1 MDYQDQALPKA
12 DVFKAAQPAIT
23 ANYSAFVK
31 VVERL
36 EGVIEAE
43 TALLEEHKHAQL
55 AEFNHRKRQGF
66 LELSRV
72 MRLFRGTEPQENVLQ
87 RLAILRSKLERN
99 STILQIHL
107 RAVQEVA
114 AIIARAIQDAES
126 DGTYS
131 ITKFAERAGP

>member
-1 MDYQDQALPKA
+1 MYNQGTDGAKGALLAPI
-12 DVFKAAQPAIT
+12 QPIS
-23 ANYSAFVK
+23 SASYMAFLK

-36 EGVIEAE
+36 EDVIDTE
-43 TALLEEHKHAQL
+43 TKVLEEHRHAQL

-66 LELSRV
+66 LELNRV
-72 MRLFRGTEPQENVLQ
+72 MRLFHTGGPHEDVRA
-87 RLAILRSKLERN
+87 RLGILRGKLERN

-114 AIIARAIQDAES
+114 AIIARAIQDAQS

-131 ITKFAERAGP
+131 MTRFAERAGP

>member
-1 MDYQDQALPKA
+1 
-12 DVFKAAQPAIT
+12 
-23 ANYSAFVK
+23 
-31 VVERL
+31 
-36 EGVIEAE
+36 
-43 TALLEEHKHAQL
+43 
-55 AEFNHRKRQGF
+55 
-66 LELSRV
+66 

>member
-1 MDYQDQALPKA
+1 MYDKMMDANSNGKIIPIQM
-12 DVFKAAQPAIT
+12 VSAAGYT
-23 ANYSAFVK
+23 AFFK
-31 VVERL
+31 VVDRL
-36 EGVIEAE
+36 ESVIDTE
-43 TALLEEHKHAQL
+43 TQILEEHRHARL

-72 MRLFRGTEPQENVLQ
+72 MRLFEGSGESIVVLD
-87 RLAILRSKLERN
+87 RLATLRSKLERN

-114 AIIARAIQDAES
+114 SIIARAIQEAES

-131 ITKFAERAGP
+131 MKKFAERAGP